1 MKLLVVSH
9 TPHYLDLHGNACGW
23 GATVREIDHLSA
35 LFDELIHI
43 APLHGESAPGSAL
56 PYKSPKVKY
65 LPVKPAGGPRIL
77 DKIMILFHS
86 ITYLRVFVKELKCVD
101 AVHIRAPANIAIFAM
116 IAITFLPYPKLR
128 WIKFAGNWKPDKPDA
143 LSYRFQRWWLRRGWH
158 RGYVTVNGEWPDL
171 PPFFRSFI
179 NPCLTDSQ
187 LQRGREVA
195 SNKKLVEPTW
205 IIFVGA
211 IRATKG
217 IASVLE
223 VVRQLNERG
232 VCFTLD
238 LIGDGSEKA
247 DLETLVQQMEIAEK
261 VRFHG
266 WLTRDEIDTF
276 YERAHFILL
285 PSHGEGWPKVLS
297 EAMAFG
303 VVPLASKV
311 GSIPYFVEGYKAG
324 HTYSMND
331 VIGYCDRIL
340 AYLHNPEMWKTT
352 SQNATRLAE
361 RFSFAHYLEDVKSL
375 FDEAAQV

>member
-1 MKLLVVSH
+1 MRLLVISH
-9 TPHYLDLHGNACGW
+9 TPHFVDDNGGVSGW
-23 GATVREIDHLSA
+23 GATVREMDYLST

-43 APLHGESAPGSAL
+43 APLHNESAPGSAL

-65 LPVKPAGGPRIL
+65 LPVKPVGGPRIL

-116 IAITFLPYPKLR
+116 IAIAFLPYPKLR

-143 LSYRFQRWWLRRGWH
+143 LSYRFQRWWLRLGWH

-171 PPFFRSFI
+171 PAFFRSFV
-179 NPCLTDSQ
+179 NPCLTDEQ

-195 SNKKLVEPTW
+195 SNKRLAEPTR

-211 IRATKG
+211 VRATKG

-223 VVRQLNERG
+223 VVRQLHDRG
-232 VCFTLD
+232 VNLTLD
-238 LIGDGSEKA
+238 LIGDGSEKG
-247 DLETLVQQMEIAEK
+247 DFETLAQQMQIAEK
-261 VRFHG
+261 VCFHG
-266 WLTRDEIDTF
+266 WLTRDEIDRF
-276 YERAHFILL
+276 YEKAHFILL

-311 GSIPYFVEGYKAG
+311 GSIPYFVDGHKAG
-324 HTYSMND
+324 HTYSVDD
-331 VIGYCDRIL
+331 VMEYRDQIL
-340 AYLHNPEMWKTT
+340 AYLHNAEAWTAI
-352 SQNATRLAE
+352 SQNAVRLAGC
-361 RFSFAHYLEDVKSL
+361 FSYNNYLADVSKML
-375 FDEAAQV
+375 GIE